1 MLLTP
6 LQAYLVTLA
15 LVVVAFK
22 FQLIPALIVG
32 VLVFVWTTAFARR
45 LAARGLPGA
54 PVVAAVAVSVLV
66 IGFLASL
73 VGIVVALVRSDEM
86 ARLLS
91 NLPNS
96 LAALRAQLP
105 GGIGDSI
112 PTDLEA
118 LTRAATDWLRKYA
131 AELGQFSAGL
141 AHLVVQLLFAIATAA
156 SAAVYF
162 VVRGVDALDQRLR
175 FGRLADVLDRVIV
188 AQVWIAGFNT
198 AMTAIYFFLILPAIG
213 FSMPFA
219 KTLAALTF
227 FVSLAPV
234 AGNLLINTLVALV
247 SLTVS
252 PWLALASVAFLV
264 VIHKTEYV
272 INARVIGPRVQTA
285 AWEMLAAIVVGEAL
299 FGVQGVVAAPLL
311 YPYLKREIEALA
323 RARQPMTA
331 AVPAT
336 PATPAAGTATTA
348 PASPGRPG
356 ARRAARQ
363 ADRTTP

>member
-1 MLLTP
+1 MKHYPLPMPPSLLTP
-6 LQAYLVTLA
+6 LQAFLVTLA
-15 LVVVAFK
+15 AVVVAFR

-32 VLVFVWTTAFARR
+32 VLVFVWSTKFARR
-45 LAARGLPGA
+45 LIAKRVPA
-54 PVVAAVAVSVLV
+54 AAVLGAVGVAVLV
-66 IGFLASL
+66 VGFL
-73 VGIVVALVRSDEM
+73 VGLIAVVVALVRSAEM
-86 ARLLS
+86 ARLLA

-105 GGIGDSI
+105 MGMGQSI

-118 LTRAATDWLRKYA
+118 LTGAAADWLRIHA
-131 AELGQFSAGL
+131 AALGQASAGL
-141 AHLVVQLLFAIATAA
+141 AHLVVQLIFSIITAA
-156 SAAVYF
+156 SAAVWF
-162 VVRGVDALDQRLR
+162 IGHGVDALDQRLR

-188 AQVWIAGFNT
+188 AQVWIAAFNT
-198 AMTAIYFFLILPAIG
+198 LMTAIYFFAILPLIG

-219 KTLAALTF
+219 NTLIALTF

-252 PWLALASVAFLV
+252 PWLALATLAFLI

-272 INARVIGPRVQTA
+272 INARVIGHRVQTA

-311 YPYLKREIEALA
+311 YPYLKREIETIV
-323 RARQPMTA
+323 RAKRSQPA
-331 AVPAT
+331 
-336 PATPAAGTATTA
+336 
-348 PASPGRPG
+348 
-356 ARRAARQ
+356 
-363 ADRTTP
+363 